1 VEPIAIATALL
12 AGMYIFGRGPLVF
25 VPLATVAVYRR
36 LLSNP
41 RRVRVFGASL
51 VIIAA
56 PLIIT
61 ARQARPAA
69 GGITFVIEGLGWLA
83 ALASILLVVAPGY
96 FSRLIYAFWDAVG
109 DPPTLRT
116 IGVLNIAGGLWLAW
130 IAFFVL

>member
-1 VEPIAIATALL
+1 MEPIAIATALL

-56 PLIIT
+56 PLIIFN
-61 ARQARPAA
+61 PSKL
-69 GGITFVIEGLGWLA
+69 EP
-83 ALASILLVVAPGY
+83 LL
-96 FSRLIYAFWDAVG
+96 
-109 DPPTLRT
+109 
-116 IGVLNIAGGLWLAW
+116 
-130 IAFFVL
+130 